1 MLNAADLK
9 VTGVITTLTWI
20 RCDISLGSTSYDI
33 PCHSWNECL
42 QGTKTY
48 GIHVHKYIHSYIT
61 VYITVCVCVYLY
73 KLYQY
78 KYKATEISFTI
89 KFVTKDH

>member
-61 VYITVCVCVYLY
+61 VCVCVCICTSYTNTNT
-73 KLYQY
+73 KQQ
-78 KYKATEISFTI
+78 
-89 KFVTKDH
+89 KFHLQSNL